1 MTCRFEMDCHNLV
14 EEFLHLGKLENKIRA
29 CSQALRDG
37 LVPEPLSPAVSPAGA
52 LSDADTLYS
61 KNQIVLSILAD
72 FTGSL
77 IVLGRI
83 C

>member
-1 MTCRFEMDCHNLV
+1 MDCNNLV

-29 CSQALRDG
+29 CSQAPRDG
-37 LVPEPLSPAVSPAGA
+37 LVPELLRLQELFAMAIWIKLYTST
-52 LSDADTLYS
+52 TLYS